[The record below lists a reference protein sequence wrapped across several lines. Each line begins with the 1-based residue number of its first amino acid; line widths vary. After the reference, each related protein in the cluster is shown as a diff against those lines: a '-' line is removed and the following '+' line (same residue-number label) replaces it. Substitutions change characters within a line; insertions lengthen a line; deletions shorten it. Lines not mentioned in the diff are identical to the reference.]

1 MKEVIIIVFF
11 VLPSI
16 LQCDAQH
23 AKRDTINEV
32 VVTDKKVVAPPA
44 SSQQIQSSISQ
55 YYQQASLQH
64 LLQLHTN
71 VFVKN
76 YGIGSLSTISIRGSS
91 AAQTQVLWHGVNI
104 NNAMTGLSDFS
115 AIPVSFFDKISI
127 DYGSASSNPAMSG
140 CIQLSNDKPSFYKH
154 KKIQAAFG
162 YENLKNYTA
171 SIGIATSNRLLSNR
185 LRVNISKAKNEFT
198 FFNTDKQQTDT
209 LTHAQSN
216 QISVMNDLSLKINN
230 RFILSWHVWAQHQQ
244 REIPPAIFE
253 ASSVKMETTTAYRTL
268 VKLEQHRYQSY
279 SSTTTL
285 GVFYEQ
291 YAYDDSL
298 IQLRSQASVTN
309 IPFIEQFNL
318 ILPRRQK
325 VSLQLIANRSF
336 LTGHTNYSLNKAGI
350 IASYSVDQLLKHI
363 NLQTSIEKEVTDVFQ
378 VPLIANVSL
387 NWDAWH
393 FIKPYV
399 TVSSHYRMPTLNEL
413 YYNPGGNINLKPET
427 SKNLE
432 GGFQLNKKWQTQTLH
447 TDLTLFNRKVNNWI
461 AWYGASILTPHNI
474 QQVWSRGLEFIG
486 HYDINLAS
494 RRQNDYPKDSIM
506 MIEVCI
512 AKKSATN
519 RIEKRR
525 TVSFD
530 ILYAYTL
537 STTEE
542 SAIRNDYSIGKQ
554 IPYVPR
560 YQLKGNI
567 GLKWDQFELSYVH
580 TYTGYRFITSDESQ
594 YLKPYGTGNVFASYK
609 YQINTNLLHATLR
622 FNNLWNARYESIAGR
637 IMPGRNI
644 SIGIMWEMQ

>member
-1 MKEVIIIVFF
+1 
-11 VLPSI
+11 
-16 LQCDAQH
+16 
-23 AKRDTINEV
+23 
-32 VVTDKKVVAPPA
+32 
-44 SSQQIQSSISQ
+44 
-55 YYQQASLQH
+55 
-64 LLQLHTN
+64 
-71 VFVKN
+71 
-76 YGIGSLSTISIRGSS
+76 
-91 AAQTQVLWHGVNI
+91 
-104 NNAMTGLSDFS
+104 
-115 AIPVSFFDKISI
+115 
-127 DYGSASSNPAMSG
+127 
-140 CIQLSNDKPSFYKH
+140 
-154 KKIQAAFG
+154 
-162 YENLKNYTA
+162 
-171 SIGIATSNRLLSNR
+171 
-185 LRVNISKAKNEFT
+185 
-198 FFNTDKQQTDT
+198 
-209 LTHAQSN
+209 
-216 QISVMNDLSLKINN
+216 MNDLSLKINN

-298 IQLRSQASVTN
+298 IQVRSQASVTN

-336 LTGHTNYSLNKAGI
+336 LTGHTNYSLNKAGV

-494 RRQNDYPKDSIM
+494 RRQNDYP
-506 MIEVCI
+506 
-512 AKKSATN
+512 
-519 RIEKRR
+519 
-525 TVSFD
+525 
-530 ILYAYTL
+530 
-537 STTEE
+537 
-542 SAIRNDYSIGKQ
+542 
-554 IPYVPR
+554 
-560 YQLKGNI
+560 
-567 GLKWDQFELSYVH
+567 
-580 TYTGYRFITSDESQ
+580 
-594 YLKPYGTGNVFASYK
+594 
-609 YQINTNLLHATLR
+609 
-622 FNNLWNARYESIAGR
+622 
-637 IMPGRNI
+637 
-644 SIGIMWEMQ
+644 